1 MRVGLLIVVLALLG
15 ACADVGSLPP
25 PGEPTVASGGSTRR
39 VTADWDDVHAAVDLA
54 VSQSQ
59 TAMLRQRAR
68 GGGGGADRCTVY
80 DLLTIRDDTGI
91 LEICREREGP
101 PLTDQPESLL
111 ITARIGA
118 AGDANYERMLLDYLE
133 KRLTQLIGDKAAPVP
148 DPFGYNR

>member
-1 MRVGLLIVVLALLG
+1 MRVALLIVVAGLLS

-59 TAMLRQRAR
+59 AAMLGQRDR
-68 GGGGGADRCTVY
+68 GGADRCTVY

-101 PLTDQPESLL
+101 PVTDRPEPLV

-118 AGDANYERMLLDYLE
+118 AGDANYEKMLLDYLE